1 VSYFA
6 DDLHDVE
13 LPQPAIQKAIEFF
26 AGKQIF
32 SVLINPNPSK
42 CPVKVTFE
50 QKNRNYN
57 APKDYGPMDL
67 TDCYIT
73 MENGRG
79 RGNLFHV
86 LIKGFD
92 FQDEHPQCSVITSN
106 CSYLFIDE

>member
-57 APKDYGPMDL
+57 APKDYGPMD
-67 TDCYIT
+67 
-73 MENGRG
+73 
-79 RGNLFHV
+79 
-86 LIKGFD
+86 
-92 FQDEHPQCSVITSN
+92 
-106 CSYLFIDE
+106 